1 MTHEPFLISAAVL
14 FVLGN
19 FSQRLLLSHIRL
31 TNRAWAEEMHLPV
44 GGLTPFSLGELF
56 RLYAVVL
63 ALHHKLMRDR
73 YSAIL
78 TYVSWCGTVPALL
91 MAVIG
96 GLLIAAR

>member
-1 MTHEPFLISAAVL
+1 MTHEPFFISAGVL
-14 FVLGN
+14 FFLGN
-19 FSQRLLLSHIRL
+19 FSQRLLLSHIRQ
-31 TNRAWAEEMHLPV
+31 TNRAWAEEMRLPV

-78 TYVSWCGTVPALL
+78 TYVAWAGTIPALL
-91 MAVIG
+91 MMVVGAALLAVK
-96 GLLIAAR
+96 